1 MMNPHGFRRTM
12 LLRAAALVLAVSALV
27 AGPAPAKTLLPGDR
41 TGQAVYTIDPDEVIQ
56 ARTMVQTSVVTFAD
70 GINVNAFLGADA
82 YYDAG
87 VTGQG
92 SVATV
97 IEPGYIWGGT
107 GGHEALGHVL
117 TYVKGDDAL
126 AEADRHGTY
135 VGMLVGGR
143 SPTGGFDVLQS
154 GIAPD
159 TDLRSAAVAT
169 TWIGTAYAT
178 SFSYSA
184 GSFVG
189 TFNGAFGCA
198 DAVNVSWG
206 FQDPGGGNVFTV
218 AMDGFACRDPGTT
231 FVAAA
236 GNSGP
241 GAGSVT
247 SPASGSNSIT
257 VGALGSAN
265 AFDTVASFSS
275 RGPQD
280 YTDPVNG
287 TVVGVR
293 AAVDLVAPGESLT
306 SAYYGGQTGGNGES
320 LLGSVPWTEPGP
332 SYYAYPLA
340 GTSFATPLVT
350 GAVALLDSAATAEG
364 WGTEARDGRVVKA
377 ILLNAADKL
386 AGWDN
391 GQAEVGGQ
399 TVTTQSLDWSLG
411 AGRLNLDRAHDQQRA
426 GTTDVPGLGGGSVA
440 ATGWDYGTI
449 AEGQARDF
457 LITDTLTTDLTLAVT
472 LCWFRDREI
481 DVAAMTA
488 TDAGLADLDLEI
500 WDGTFSTRLA
510 ASESTYNDVEH
521 LFWDVPADGLFG
533 IRVTYPQQVFGT
545 PVPEVYGLAW
555 MAVPE
560 PATVFVLGLGAAG
573 LWLVRR
579 KLGTVTYF

>member
-1 MMNPHGFRRTM
+1 MNPHGFRQIT

-27 AGPAPAKTLLPGDR
+27 AGPAQAKTPLPGDR

-56 ARTMVQTSVVTFAD
+56 ARSCVETNVPSTFNGMD
-70 GINVNAFLGADA
+70 VNAFLGADA

-87 VTGQG
+87 ITGQG
-92 SVATV
+92 TVATV
-97 IEPGYIWGGT
+97 IDAGHLWGGT

-126 AEADRHGTY
+126 AEADRHATW
-135 VGMLVGGR
+135 VGMLLGGR
-143 SPTGGFDVLQS
+143 SPTGAYDSITS
-154 GIAPD
+154 GIAYG
-159 TDLRSAAVAT
+159 TDLRSGAIAT
-169 TWIGTAYAT
+169 EWIGTRYAQE
-178 SFSYSA
+178 FDA
-184 GSFVG
+184 GVGSIVG

-198 DAVNVSWG
+198 DVVSVSWG
-206 FQDPGGGNVFTV
+206 GTDAAGESALAV
-218 AMDGFACRDPGTT
+218 ALDGLAAENPTTT

-241 GAGSVT
+241 GAGSVIW
-247 SPASGSNSIT
+247 PASGANSIS
-257 VGALGSAN
+257 VGAAGYAN
-265 AFDTVASFSS
+265 DYESVAFFSS

-280 YTDPVNG
+280 YSDPVNG
-287 TVVGVR
+287 TVSGVR
-293 AAVDLVAPGESLT
+293 AAVDLVAPGTGLV
-306 SAYYGGQTGGNGES
+306 SAYYGGETGGNRPS
-320 LLGSVPWTEPGP
+320 LDGDPSGDPGGP
-332 SYYAYPLA
+332 DFYTSGLA
-340 GTSFATPLVT
+340 GTSFATPIVA
-350 GAVALLDSAATAEG
+350 GGVALLDSAATAQG
-364 WGTEARDGRVVKA
+364 WGTEARDARVVKA

-391 GQAEVGGQ
+391 GQAEVGGE
-399 TVTTQSLDWSLG
+399 TVTTQSLDWDQG
-411 AGRLNLDRAHDQQRA
+411 AGRLNLDRARDQQLA
-426 GTTDVPGLGGGSVA
+426 GTTDVPGLGGGDVG

-457 LITDTLTTDLTLAVT
+457 LITDALTTDLTLAVT

-481 DVAAMTA
+481 DVATMTA

-560 PATVFVLGLGAAG
+560 PATVLLLGLGAAG

-579 KLGTVTYF
+579 RRRPSA